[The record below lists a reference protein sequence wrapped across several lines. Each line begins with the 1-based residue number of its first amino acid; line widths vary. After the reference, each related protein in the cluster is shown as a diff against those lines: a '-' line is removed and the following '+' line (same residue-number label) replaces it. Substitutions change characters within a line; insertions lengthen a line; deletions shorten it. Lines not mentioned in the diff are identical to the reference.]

1 MDENKDLDRLMDKI
15 FEADNL
21 ENPSLEFTS
30 KVLDSLAQERQATLT
45 YKPLLPSWVLGLVLT
60 SFIIFVAYVLG
71 TTEIPTTDLNYV
83 DSINSSTQWFTN
95 TLTSV
100 DFSQTLGLVVLA
112 VGILICI
119 QATVLNRFFGKTT
132 LAA

>member
-45 YKPLLPSWVLGLVLT
+45 LLPSWVLGLVLT

-100 DFSQTLGLVVLA
+100 DFSKTLGLVVLA